1 VIAATIVAFVLML
14 AMMLLGIPIAV
25 AMLLVGVVGGVLA
38 FGMPFVNSMASVLWS
53 VGNENLLTS
62 IPLFVL
68 LGELL
73 LRSGIADRMY
83 VALSAWL
90 GRLPGGLLHTNIGC
104 CALFAATSGSSVA
117 TAATIGT
124 VALPSLYRRG
134 YSMRQSLGSLAAG
147 GTLGIL
153 IPPSV
158 NMIVYGSLTNN
169 SIGKLFIAGIIPGLL
184 LTLCFMIFIAVS
196 SLVQSGEGTRQEAPV
211 PLDERVRLLKN
222 LVPPLVVFGVVM
234 GSLYF
239 GIATATESAALGVM
253 IALVFV
259 WHGGKLTLDLLRNCF
274 QQAARVSGMILL
286 IIATAFILNLTISLT
301 GVADQLTKWVTS
313 FGMSA
318 TAMIFALIAFYLV
331 LGMFMDVLSMQV
343 ATIPLTYPIV
353 TALGVDPIWFGIFI
367 VLMCELGL
375 ITPPVGMN
383 LFVVHGIRP
392 DRGGIE
398 DAIWGALPYAVIMV
412 IFTIFLLYAPQ
423 VVLWLPARM

>member
-1 VIAATIVAFVLML
+1 MTLPV
-14 AMMLLGIPIAV
+14 
-25 AMLLVGVVGGVLA
+25 VLA
-38 FGMPFVNSMASVLWS
+38 FVGMLAIMLVGMPVAVSMAAVGVLGGIAAFGRPFVDSIAPVIW
-53 VGNENLLTS
+53 GTLNENLLTC

-90 GRLPGGLLHTNIGC
+90 GGLPGGLLHTNIGC

-124 VALPSLYRRG
+124 VALPSLHARG
-134 YSMRQSLGSLAAG
+134 YSMRASLGSLAAG

-184 LTLCFMIFIAVS
+184 LTACFMLYIYANAVFGNTTKRES
-196 SLVQSGEGTRQEAPV
+196 TLPLAERLRTLVH
-211 PLDERVRLLKN
+211 
-222 LVPPLVVFGVVM
+222 LVPPLVVFGIVM

-239 GIATATESAALGVM
+239 GIATATESAALGVLV
-253 IALVFV
+253 ALFFV
-259 WHGGKLTLDLLRNCF
+259 WRTGRLNRAVLETCF
-274 QQAARVSGMILL
+274 VQTARITGMIML
-286 IIATAFILNLTISLT
+286 IIVAAFILNLTIGLT
-301 GVADQLTKWVTS
+301 GIADAITKWVTS
-313 FGMSA
+313 FGLSA
-318 TAMIFALIAFYLV
+318 TVMLLALTLFYLI

-343 ATIPLTYPIV
+343 ATIPITYPIV
-353 TALGVDPIWFGIFI
+353 TALGVDPIWYGIYI
-367 VLMCELGL
+367 VLMCELGM

-392 DRGGIE
+392 DKGGIE
-398 DAIWGALPYAVIMV
+398 DAIWGALPYAVIM
-412 IFTIFLLYAPQ
+412 ILFTFTLMALPSLAT
-423 VVLWLPARM
+423 WLPGKMY

>member
-1 VIAATIVAFVLML
+1 MIAATIVAFLLMIGLML
-14 AMMLLGIPIAV
+14 IGIPIAA
-25 AMLLVGVVGGVLA
+25 AMLLIGVGGGVIA
-38 FGMPFVNSMASVLWS
+38 YGMPFLNSMATVIWG
-53 VGNENLLTS
+53 VGNESLLTA

-83 VALSAWL
+83 VAMSAWL
-90 GRLPGGLLHTNIGC
+90 ARMPGGLLHTNIGC

-124 VALPSLYRRG
+124 VALPSLHQRG
-134 YSMRQSLGSLAAG
+134 YSMRDALGSLAAG

-169 SIGKLFIAGIIPGLL
+169 SIGKLFIAGVIPGIL
-184 LTLCFMIFIAVS
+184 LTLLFMAYIFVS
-196 SLVQSGEGTRQEAPV
+196 HVVRGNSVR
-211 PLDERVRLLKN
+211 ERSVALAERLRLLVN
-222 LVPPLVVFGVVM
+222 LVPPLIVFGVVM
-234 GSLYF
+234 GSIYA
-239 GIATATESAALGVM
+239 GIATATESAALGVV
-253 IALVFV
+253 IALVLV
-259 WHGGKLTLDLLRNCF
+259 WWSGKLSLDLLKNCF
-274 QQAARVSGMILL
+274 QQTARISGMILL
-286 IIATAFILNLTISLT
+286 IIATAFVLNVTISLT

-313 FGMSA
+313 FGLSA
-318 TAMIFALIAFYLV
+318 TMMLFALILFYLV

-353 TALGVDPIWFGIFI
+353 TALGVDPIWYGIFI

-392 DRGGIE
+392 DKGGIE
-398 DAIWGALPYAVIMV
+398 DAIWGALPYALIM
-412 IFTIFLLYAPQ
+412 IAFTVFLMYAPQ
-423 VVLWLPARM
+423 VALWLPARM

>member
-1 VIAATIVAFVLML
+1 MNVGLIGLAFFAML
-14 AMMLLGIPIAV
+14 GMMLLGMPIAV
-25 AMLLVGVVGGVLA
+25 SMAAVGIVGGMAAYGV
-38 FGMPFVNSMASVLWS
+38 PFMDSIAPVVWG
-53 VGNENLLTS
+53 VQNENLLTS

-83 VALSAWL
+83 LALSAWL
-90 GRLPGGLLHTNIGC
+90 GRMPGGLLHTNIGS

-117 TAATIGT
+117 TAATVGT
-124 VALPSLYRRG
+124 VALPSLVKRG
-134 YSMRQSLGSLAAG
+134 YPMRASLGSLAAG

-184 LTLCFMIFIAVS
+184 LTSCFMLYIWLS
-196 SLVQSGEGTRQEAPV
+196 SVASGTAIREEKV
-211 PLDERVRLLKN
+211 PLDVRIRSLVH
-222 LVPPLVVFGVVM
+222 LVPPLVVFGIVM

-253 IALVFV
+253 AALFFV
-259 WHGGKLTLDLLRNCF
+259 WRSGRLQWEVLRTCF
-274 QQAARVSGMILL
+274 ISTARVSGMILL
-286 IIATAFILNLTISLT
+286 IITAAFILNLTISLT
-301 GVADQLTKWVTS
+301 GVAESMTKWVA
-313 FGMSA
+313 GLGLSA
-318 TAMIFALIAFYLV
+318 TGLLLALIVFYLI

-343 ATIPLTYPIV
+343 ATIPITYPIA
-353 TALGVDPIWFGIFI
+353 TALGVDPIWFGIFV
-367 VLMCELGL
+367 VLMCELGM

-392 DRGGIE
+392 DKGGIE
-398 DAIWGALPYAVIMV
+398 DAMWGALPYAVIM
-412 IFTIFLLYAPQ
+412 IAFTLLIMLLPEL
-423 VVLWLPARM
+423 VTWLPGRM

>member
-1 VIAATIVAFVLML
+1 MNMLVIGFAFFAML
-14 AMMLLGIPIAV
+14 GMMLIGLPIAV
-25 AMLLVGVVGGVLA
+25 SMALVGIVGGIA
-38 FGMPFVNSMASVLWS
+38 AYGTPFLDSIAPVVWG
-53 VGNENLLTS
+53 VQNENLLTS
-62 IPLFVL
+62 VPLFVL

-90 GRLPGGLLHTNIGC
+90 GRLPGGLLHTNIGS

-117 TAATIGT
+117 TAATVGT
-124 VALPSLYRRG
+124 VALPSLHRRG
-134 YSMRQSLGSLAAG
+134 YSMRASLGSLAAG

-184 LTLCFMIFIAVS
+184 LTGLFMLWIAGS
-196 SLVQSGEGTRQEAPV
+196 SLASGNAMREAKV
-211 PLDERVRLLKN
+211 PLNDRIRALVH
-222 LVPPLVVFGVVM
+222 LVPPAVVFGIVM

-239 GIATATESAALGVM
+239 GIATAAESAALGV
-253 IALVFV
+253 IAALGFV
-259 WHGGKLTLDLLRNCF
+259 LHSGKLSWELMRNCF
-274 QQAARVSGMILL
+274 VSTARVSGMILL
-286 IIATAFILNLTISLT
+286 IVVAAFVLNLTVSLT
-301 GVADQLTKWVTS
+301 GVAEAMTKWVS
-313 FGMSA
+313 GLGLSA
-318 TAMIFALIAFYLV
+318 TGLILALMVFYLV

-343 ATIPLTYPIV
+343 ATIPITYPIA

-392 DRGGIE
+392 DKGGIE
-398 DAIWGALPYAVIMV
+398 DAIWGALPYALIM
-412 IFTIFLLYAPQ
+412 ILFTLLLLAVPQ
-423 VVLWLPARM
+423 LVTWLPGRM